1 MRRALVWLA
10 VAALVAPTQPA
21 RAGSASAA
29 AYSKP
34 PPSQRAAAGTP
45 ASATAPTPTSVAP
58 PTPGPAPTDGTLKLG
73 LLDAVRLSVTNN
85 LDIELERFDPLV
97 AEQTLKSSWGVY
109 DPRLFAD
116 GGHTDTQTPT
126 ASTIVGSILL
136 HDQTDHAE
144 GGVRGAIPVIGG
156 SYSASYSG
164 MSEETDNR
172 IQVLS
177 PQFTTAFLATLQ
189 IPLLRGLLWGD
200 AWTQVRLSQIG
211 LDASRDT
218 FAARLMDQVAATENT
233 YWALVAAQENTRV
246 AQKSLDTAK
255 ALLEQTKAQFD
266 VGVVSRVEVVQA
278 EAGVADRDFRLIT
291 ADAAERNIQDALI
304 DNVLGPYLGPTTRL
318 DVEPT
323 DSPEDM
329 PVREVDPQGATDR
342 ALATRPEI
350 AAAKRQVDSRT
361 VQLRYASNQRLPQ
374 LDTVASFS
382 NNGLAGR
389 LSPDCL
395 NFTGPP
401 GTPCPVPG
409 VIGKHWT
416 DANDDFFTPR
426 APRSFTVQGIFSI
439 PLGNVSP
446 RADYQ
451 KAALELRRSETS
463 LHRLEQQIISDI
475 RRASRNLLAAVE
487 GIEAAD
493 RAVVAATEQLRAE
506 RVRLEYGESTPFD
519 VLLREQDLVQA
530 EQQKIAAQQVYHNSI
545 TELDRA
551 QGTIL
556 ARDHIIVEDA
566 APLR

>member
-1 MRRALVWLA
+1 V
-10 VAALVAPTQPA
+10 
-21 RAGSASAA
+21 AA
-29 AYSKP
+29 AY
-34 PPSQRAAAGTP
+34 QGGAAAPSSP
-45 ASATAPTPTSVAP
+45 ARPPGAPL
-58 PTPGPAPTDGTLKLG
+58 PGPADGVLRLS
-73 LLDAVRLSVTNN
+73 LFDAVRLSVVNN

-97 AEQTLKSSWGVY
+97 AEQNLRAAWGTY

-116 GGHTDTQTPT
+116 GGHNDTQTPT
-126 ASTIVGSILL
+126 ASTIVGSLLL

-144 GGVRGAIPVIGG
+144 GGLTGVFPVVGG
-156 SYSASYSG
+156 SYSVSYGGVSDV
-164 MSEETDNR
+164 TDSR

-177 PQFTTAFLATLQ
+177 PQFTTFFLASLQ
-189 IPLLRGLLWGD
+189 VPLLRGLLWGD
-200 AWTQVRLSQIG
+200 AWTQVRVSQIG

-218 FAARLMDQVAATENT
+218 FAAKLMDQVALTENS
-233 YWALVAAQENTRV
+233 YWALVAAQANTRV

-255 ALLEQTKAQFD
+255 ALLDQTRAQFE
-266 VGVVSRVEVVQA
+266 VGVVSKVDVVQA

-291 ADAAERNIQDALI
+291 ADATERNVQDALI

-318 DVEPT
+318 DVDPT
-323 DSPEDM
+323 DPPEEM
-329 PVREVDPQGATDR
+329 PVREVDPQGATER

-350 AAAKRQVDSRT
+350 AAAKREVDSRT

-374 LDTVASFS
+374 LDFQASYS
-382 NNGLAGR
+382 NNGLAGKGNP
-389 LSPDCL
+389 SCL
-395 NFTGPP
+395 NFTSP
-401 GTPCPVPG
+401 GTPCPVPN
-409 VIGKHWT
+409 VIGRQWT
-416 DANDDFFTPR
+416 DANEDFFTGR
-426 APRSFTVQGIFSI
+426 APRSFALGGVFSI
-439 PLGNVSP
+439 PLGNVTP

-451 KAALELRRSETS
+451 RARLELRRSETS

-475 RRASRNLLAAVE
+475 RRAGRNLLAAIE

-545 TELDRA
+545 TELDRS

-556 ARDHIIVEDA
+556 ARNHIVVEDA